1 MMKKGNL
8 EFDPRS
14 YSFKKAG
21 RDISHLVW
29 RVVRYVLFTLSLTIA
44 AYAVLALFIS
54 TDTERKLQK
63 ENKMYEDVLPMLEA
77 KRELVRDAV
86 ANLQHKDNVIYN
98 DVFHSAAPSP
108 DPMGSLDF
116 LFGSDTIP
124 DTKIL
129 KYTDAKAA
137 KLVEDAA
144 SIDAKFE
151 EVLLALARKEKP
163 VPPMLM
169 PLSDISYVQIGASR
183 GMKFS
188 PFLKTSVQHSG
199 LDIIAPQGAPVYA
212 SAAGVVSYVD
222 RSRKGQGNVVEITH
236 QGGYLTRYA
245 HMSDINVSK
254 GQSVRKGQKIGAV
267 GMTGSAYA
275 PHLHY
280 EVRRDSLVLDPVGY
294 IFESVSP
301 EEYANM
307 LYMSVRT
314 EQSMD

>member
-163 VPPMLM
+163 VPPMLI

>member
-63 ENKMYEDVLPMLEA
+63 ENKMYEDVLPTLEA

>member
-1 MMKKGNL
+1 MMKKGRL

-29 RVVRYVLFTLSLTIA
+29 RVVRYVLLTLSLTIA